1 MDEHDLLAT
10 CWTSAG
16 ALRAGDRRGGARSP
30 VPLAERI
37 AAVVDAGY
45 SGLGL
50 DVDDLAQARQTIGFA
65 RLHRMLDDAGVVWIQ
80 VGTLQD
86 WWTDGV
92 RRDTSDAER
101 VLLLE
106 AAATLRASQVLV
118 AADTTTPYTNPY
130 AMTAS
135 WSHLARQAEGVGAQL
150 VLESTP
156 WSNLPSV
163 EQASRFVA
171 AAGHE
176 NGGILVDAMHA
187 FRGGSTLASLRAGIV
202 PDTLFA
208 VELSDGSR
216 AQAHGTSL
224 VDESRDARLAPGAGA
239 WDLVGFIRVMRE
251 LGFDEPWGVEVATAA
266 HRALPVREALSRSA
280 AATRAVLDASDA
292 MGAPAAP
299 PMPSSPAPVSAVDFE
314 LPYTPL

>member
-16 ALRAGDRRGGARSP
+16 ALRAGDSRGGARSP
-30 VPLAERI
+30 VPIAERI

-45 SGLGL
+45 SGIGL
-50 DVDDLAQARQTIGFA
+50 DADDLSQARQTIGFA
-65 RLHRMLDDAGVVWIQ
+65 HLHRMLDDAGIVWVQ

-86 WWTDGV
+86 WWTDGA
-92 RRDTSDAER
+92 RRDASDADR
-101 VLLLE
+101 ILLLE
-106 AAATLRASQVLV
+106 AAATLRAAHVLV
-118 AADTTTPYTNPY
+118 APDTVDPCTNPDT
-130 AMTAS
+130 MTAS
-135 WSHLARQAEGVGAQL
+135 WNELAQQAERVGAQL
-150 VLESTP
+150 ALESTP
-156 WSNLPSV
+156 WSNLPTV

-171 AAGHE
+171 RAGHE

-202 PDTLFA
+202 PSTLLA

-216 AQAHGTSL
+216 TQAPGL
-224 VDESRDARLAPGAGA
+224 ALADESRDARLAPGTGE

-266 HRALPVREALSRSA
+266 HRALPVREALSVSA
-280 AATRAVLDASDA
+280 TATRAVLDASDA
-292 MGAPAAP
+292 VGAPAAP
-299 PMPSSPAPVSAVDFE
+299 PMPSTPAPVSAVDFD